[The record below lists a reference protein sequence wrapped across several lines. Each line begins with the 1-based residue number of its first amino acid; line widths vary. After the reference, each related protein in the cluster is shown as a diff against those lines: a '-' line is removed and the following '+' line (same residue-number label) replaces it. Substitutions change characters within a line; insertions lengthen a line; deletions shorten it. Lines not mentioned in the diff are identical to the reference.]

1 MALSPQVESLS
12 ATNGIA
18 QFHFTFASDAQN
30 RVPGVLLASTN
41 FSGRRPVVI
50 ALHGTGGSTANMMA
64 LCRKLAERGFIAVA
78 IDARYHGD
86 RKSAKGQ
93 NDYHDAIVRA
103 WRGGGEH
110 PFYYDTVWDVMR
122 LVDYLQTRDDVDP
135 ARLGLIG
142 ISKGGIESYLAAAVD
157 PRIAVAVPCIGV
169 QSFRWALNNN
179 RWQGRI
185 ATIQPAFDAAAKDS
199 GVTKP
204 DAKFVKSFYAR
215 VVPGIAGE
223 FDGPKMLPFIAP
235 RPLLII
241 NGDSDE
247 HTPLPGVEESVAAA
261 KQAYV
266 AAGVENNFVFIL
278 QKKTA
283 HAVKPESE
291 RAAIEW
297 FVKWLQP

>member
-93 NDYHDAIVRA
+93 SDYHDAIVRA

-142 ISKGGIESYLAAAVD
+142 ISKGGIESYLAAAAD